1 MTKTKKWSNKYK
13 KNINCKKPKGFSQKQ
28 YCKYGR
34 KKTMKGGGRGD
45 TELKVI
51 KIGSERYEY
60 KVVDMDKIIV
70 SNKKNINKNEFR
82 KHENEFRKHENEF
95 RKQLP
100 ENIKH
105 LNIEIKLTDK
115 KTSKQP
121 PVIDKHKPEDF
132 VIPPSFSKRRQPTF
146 NDIINE
152 LEKKERMEKE
162 NKIGY
167 SRLSTL
173 PKQSNKSKTP
183 DKSNKSNK
191 SNKSDKSNTSDK
203 SNKSDKSK
211 TPDKSNE
218 FKKKQISETS
228 SFTELGDSSS
238 SK

>member
-1 MTKTKKWSNKYK
+1 MTKTKKWSNNYK
-13 KNINCKKPKGFSQKQ
+13 KSINCKKPKGFSQKQ

-45 TELKVI
+45 KELKVI

-70 SNKKNINKNEFR
+70 FNNKINKD
-82 KHENEFRKHENEF
+82 KFRKHENEF

-121 PVIDKHKPEDF
+121 PVIDKHKPE
-132 VIPPSFSKRRQPTF
+132 VSVMPPSSFSKKEPTF

-152 LEKKERMEKE
+152 LKEKNRKEKE
-162 NKIGY
+162 KKIGY

-173 PKQSNKSKTP
+173 PKQSNKSNTS
-183 DKSNKSNK
+183 DKSD
-191 SNKSDKSNTSDK
+191 KSDKSNTSDK
-203 SNKSDKSK
+203 SNKSNKS
-211 TPDKSNE
+211 DE
-218 FKKKQISETS
+218 FKKKQIAETS
-228 SFTELGDSSS
+228 SFSELGDSSS

>member
-13 KNINCKKPKGFSQKQ
+13 KSINCKKPKGFSQKQ

-45 TELKVI
+45 KELQVI

-70 SNKKNINKNEFR
+70 FNNKKKINEDKFR
-82 KHENEFRKHENEF
+82 DKFRKHENEF

-121 PVIDKHKPEDF
+121 PVIDKHKPE
-132 VIPPSFSKRRQPTF
+132 VSVMPPSFSKKEPTF

-152 LEKKERMEKE
+152 LKEKNRKEKE
-162 NKIGY
+162 KKIGY

-183 DKSNKSNK
+183 DKSNTSDKSN
-191 SNKSDKSNTSDK
+191 KSNTSDK
-203 SNKSDKSK
+203 SNKSNTSD
-211 TPDKSNE
+211 E

-228 SFTELGDSSS
+228 SFSELGDSSS